1 MGDNKNDITIKD
13 YFKSVAITALG
24 WVCLG
29 LLYAAYIYFSA

>member
-1 MGDNKNDITIKD
+1 MGDDKNNITAKD
-13 YFKSVAITALG
+13 YFKSVTITALG